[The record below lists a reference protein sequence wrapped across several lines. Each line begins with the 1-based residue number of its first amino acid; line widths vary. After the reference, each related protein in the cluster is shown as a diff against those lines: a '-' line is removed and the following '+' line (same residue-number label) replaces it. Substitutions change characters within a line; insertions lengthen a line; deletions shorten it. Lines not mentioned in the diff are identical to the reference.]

1 MGHDGTMGTLGKG
14 SGVWSRDQMREVN
27 EGGGG
32 GVKEPDERGV
42 WVLGGRAES
51 WVRRDIRV

>member
-1 MGHDGTMGTLGKG
+1 MGTLGKG